1 MVRYL
6 ALVALASLCGF
17 AIAAFGQLAGWS
29 DSATNTAGAV
39 VIIGVLLLALFI
51 DRRPGDRQRY
61 GDQRR
66 YGGQR
71 RYDDRQRF
79 DRRYR

>member
-17 AIAAFGQLAGWS
+17 AVAAFGELAGWS
-29 DSATNTAGAV
+29 DSVTNATGAI
-39 VIIGVLLLALFI
+39 VIIVVLLLALFI
-51 DRRPGDRQRY
+51 DRAPGDRNRL
-61 GDQRR
+61 GDRRRFSDRR
-66 YGGQR
+66 YGR
-71 RYDDRQRF
+71 RGRY

>member
-17 AIAAFGQLAGWS
+17 AIAAFGELAGWS

-39 VIIGVLLLALFI
+39 VIIGVLLAALFI

-61 GDQRR
+61 GEQRR
-66 YGGQR
+66 YRQR
-71 RYDDRQRF
+71 GRF
-79 DRRYR
+79 DRYR